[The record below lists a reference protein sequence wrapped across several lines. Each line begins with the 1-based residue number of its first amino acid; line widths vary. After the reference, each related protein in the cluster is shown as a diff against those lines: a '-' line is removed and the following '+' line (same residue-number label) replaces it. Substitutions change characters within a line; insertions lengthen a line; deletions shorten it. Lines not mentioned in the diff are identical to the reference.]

1 MAKIDK
7 GEECIVS
14 AAMFF
19 QRKRVIVLLAVLC
32 TFLWGCAYPAV
43 KLGYRLLGIPSGD
56 MAGQMVFA
64 GLRFSLAGIAGLILS
79 LMLRRKMPLPA
90 EKSQWNGILLL
101 GILQTGIQYFFF
113 YVGLAHTT
121 GVRGSIF
128 NTTSTFMTVLLTG
141 VVLRKTDP
149 LTPRKL
155 VGCGLGLS
163 GAVLIN
169 LNGPLAAPFTLLGDG
184 FVLLSAA
191 SLAVGALL
199 TKTITRKIDP
209 LLLTG
214 WQLFVGGALL
224 LGAGLAL
231 GGRITQ
237 WSGKAAALLA
247 FMVFISTAAFTL
259 WTYLLKYNQVSSITV
274 FNSLVPIFGVTLS
287 GLVLGEAFLSP
298 TSLAALALVCLGI
311 FIVNYA
317 KKEK

>member
-1 MAKIDK
+1 M
-7 GEECIVS
+7 S
-14 AAMFF
+14 AADFF
-19 QRKRVIVLLAVLC
+19 RRKQVIVLLAVLC

-43 KLGYRLLGIPSGD
+43 KLGYSLLGIPSGD

-64 GLRFSLAGIAGLILS
+64 GLRFSLAGVAGLILS
-79 LMLRRKMPLPA
+79 LLLRRRPPLP
-90 EKSQWNGILLL
+90 EKGQWPGILLL
-101 GILQTGIQYFFF
+101 GALQTGIQYFFF

-141 VVLRKTDP
+141 LVFRKADP

-155 VGCGLGLS
+155 IGCALGLS

-199 TKTITRKIDP
+199 TKSITRNTDP
-209 LLLTG
+209 LLLTS
-214 WQLFVGGALL
+214 WQLLFGGILL
-224 LGAGLAL
+224 LGAGLGL

-259 WTYLLKYNQVSSITV
+259 WTYLLKYNAVSSITV
-274 FNSLVPIFGVTLS
+274 FNSLVPIFGVALS
-287 GLVLGEAFLSP
+287 GLVLGEAFLSF

-311 FIVNYA
+311 FVVNYSKKA
-317 KKEK
+317 KA

>member
-1 MAKIDK
+1 MS
-7 GEECIVS
+7 GT
-14 AAMFF
+14 FF
-19 QRKRVIVLLAVLC
+19 QRKQVIVLVAVFC

-43 KLGYRLLGIPSGD
+43 KLGYSLLGIASGD

-64 GLRFSLAGIAGLILS
+64 GLRFSLAGVAALVLAAC
-79 LMLRRKMPLPA
+79 LKRKLPLP
-90 EKSQWNGILLL
+90 EKSQWPGILML
-101 GILQTGIQYFFF
+101 GALQTGIQYFFF

-141 VVLRKTDP
+141 LVFRRTDP

-155 VGCGLGLS
+155 IGCALGLS

-191 SLAVGALL
+191 SLAVGALM
-199 TKTITRKIDP
+199 TKAFTQNSDP

-214 WQLFVGGALL
+214 WQLFVGGVLL
-224 LGAGLAL
+224 LGAGFVL

-274 FNSLVPIFGVTLS
+274 FNSLIPIFGVTLS
-287 GLVLGEAFLSP
+287 GLVLGEKFLSL
-298 TSLAALALVCLGI
+298 TSIAALALVCLGI
-311 FIVNYA
+311 LVVNYSG
-317 KKEK
+317 KKPQSHC